1 MNEDEQEHKISLLF
15 SLNHDCP
22 QLSIE
27 SQSQHVMSYKQDA
40 VFIGSLLSLNCVLS
54 ECSISDFWVLSECSL
69 TAD

>member
-40 VFIGSLLSLNCVLS
+40 VFIGSLISLNCVL
-54 ECSISDFWVLSECSL
+54 
-69 TAD
+69 